1 MLRPIRH
8 YPSRA
13 AVLLPIF
20 FSLAGLLPS
29 AVAETAKPSKAA
41 HRLWTVRWRPVSLVN
56 GTPVLFQVK
65 TPAKFNS
72 LRATWLDH
80 ELSFAFDP
88 SSKTWFALA
97 GVSLTTRPG
106 LYPLLL
112 TAETEKG
119 TSASFQQKVRVS
131 RAKYPSIALSVPKQ
145 FTEPD
150 AAQLEVIKQESAL
163 KKDVFSHSASA
174 KEWSGRFFPP
184 VDAPVSDRFGTQRK
198 FNGEVQ
204 SVHEGLDYHVPQG
217 TPVSAVNEG
226 TVVLARPLFFE
237 GNCVML
243 DHGQGLLTLYM
254 HLFEIKVREGDRV
267 QRGENLGLSGTTGR
281 ATGAHLHVAVRW
293 QGVYLDPATLF
304 SLRVPGA

>member
-1 MLRPIRH
+1 MLNLLQH
-8 YPSRA
+8 HMSRA
-13 AVLLPIF
+13 AVLLLI
-20 FSLAGLLPS
+20 SLLLAVFLPS
-29 AVAETAKPSKAA
+29 VAAETAGPSKTA

-56 GTPVLFQVK
+56 GAPVLFQVK
-65 TPAKFNS
+65 MPAKFNS

-80 ELSFAFDP
+80 ELSFEFNP
-88 SSKTWFALA
+88 PSKTWFALA

-106 LYPLLL
+106 VYPLLFA
-112 TAETEKG
+112 AETEKG
-119 TSASFQQKVRVS
+119 TRVSFRQEVRIS
-131 RAKYPSIALSVPKQ
+131 RAKYRSIALSVPKQ

-150 AAQLEVIKQESAL
+150 AAQLAAIQQDSAL
-163 KKDVFSHSASA
+163 KKDVFSRSAAA
-174 KEWSGRFFPP
+174 KEWSGRFVPP

-254 HLFEIKVREGDRV
+254 HLSEIKVKEGDRV
-267 QRGENLGLSGTTGR
+267 PRGETLGLSGATGR
-281 ATGAHLHVAVRW
+281 TTGAHLHVAVRW